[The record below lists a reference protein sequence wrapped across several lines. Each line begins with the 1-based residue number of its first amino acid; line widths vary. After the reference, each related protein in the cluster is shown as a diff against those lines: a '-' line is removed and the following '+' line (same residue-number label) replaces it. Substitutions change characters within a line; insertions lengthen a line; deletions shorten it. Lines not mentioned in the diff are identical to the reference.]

1 MCVWFALASFKSLLN
16 RFLAFAP
23 GFEVVARPGFPARD
37 LRPSYV
43 ISQDDDLASQQMIG
57 DPLVLKAIA
66 ASIANPIA
74 CTVGRPDSCFY
85 NVFPGE
91 HYRFLQ
97 GLVQELA
104 PRSVVEIGTYT
115 GMSARVI
122 LDAASLDFQLHTYD
136 LLPWSDF
143 SSHLTDAD
151 FESGRLQQHLDD
163 LSIPSCFE
171 AHLQRLN
178 DAELIFCDGPK
189 DGMFEYRF
197 LRLLAGLELS
207 YRRRYLVLDDIRF
220 VNMLAL
226 WRSIESPKLDL
237 TSFGHWSGTGLVDL
251 SAGLKLRD
259 LDRPGSDA

>member
-1 MCVWFALASFKSLLN
+1 MV
-16 RFLAFAP
+16 
-23 GFEVVARPGFPARD
+23 
-37 LRPSYV
+37 
-43 ISQDDDLASQQMIG
+43 G
-57 DPLVLKAIA
+57 DPLVMKAIA

-74 CTVGRPDSCFY
+74 CTLDRPDSCFY

-97 GLVQELA
+97 GLVQELV
-104 PRSVVEIGTYT
+104 PRSVVEIGTFT

-122 LDAASLDFQLHTYD
+122 LDVASRDCQLHTYD
-136 LLPWSDF
+136 LVPWPAF
-143 SSHLTDAD
+143 PSHLTDAD
-151 FESGRLQQHLDD
+151 FASGRLRQHLDD
-163 LSIPSCFE
+163 LADPSCFE

-197 LRLLAGLELS
+197 LQLLAGVELS
-207 YRRRYLVLDDIRF
+207 KQRRYLVLDDIRF
-220 VNMLAL
+220 LNMLDL
-226 WRSIESPKLDL
+226 WRSIDSPKLDL

-259 LDRPGSDA
+259 LDRPASNA

>member
-1 MCVWFALASFKSLLN
+1 M
-16 RFLAFAP
+16 
-23 GFEVVARPGFPARD
+23 
-37 LRPSYV
+37 
-43 ISQDDDLASQQMIG
+43 SQDDDQASQQMVG
-57 DPLVLKAIA
+57 DPLVMKAIA
-66 ASIANPIA
+66 ASIANPIV
-74 CTVGRPDSCFY
+74 CTVDRPDSCFY

-104 PRSVVEIGTYT
+104 PRSVVEIGTFT

-122 LDAASLDFQLHTYD
+122 LDAASRDCQLHTYD
-136 LLPWSDF
+136 LVPWTAF
-143 SSHLTDAD
+143 PSHLTEAD

-163 LSIPSCFE
+163 LANPGCFE

-197 LRLLAGLELS
+197 LQLLAGVKLS
-207 YRRRYLVLDDIRF
+207 KQPRYLVLDDIRF
-220 VNMLAL
+220 LNMLAL
-226 WRSIESPKLDL
+226 WRSIDVPKLDL

-259 LDRPGSDA
+259 LDRPASNA